1 MKNTLSRSIL
11 PFYMKL
17 PVFWAFI
24 ILTFIGEVL
33 WIAVVTHDHRADLL
47 TWSCFGYA
55 LGIVVGFMQGKW
67 TSRLWENSYLQ
78 VLRRKITF
86 WEAKGAKSLTFFTCI
101 ALGLPIIVAIL
112 IDSTDQL
119 VGIQSY
125 IFGFV
130 GAMNAALL
138 LWVRRI
144 PK

>member
-1 MKNTLSRSIL
+1 MKDTLSRRLL

-17 PVFWAFI
+17 PIFWAFI
-24 ILTFIGEVL
+24 IVTFLGEVL
-33 WIAVVTHDHRADLL
+33 WITVVSKGNHTDLL
-47 TWSCFGYA
+47 SWSCFGYA
-55 LGIVVGFMQGKW
+55 AGIVLGFMQGKW
-67 TSRLWENSYLQ
+67 TSRLWEHSYLQ
-78 VLRRKITF
+78 VLKRELTF

-101 ALGLPIIVAIL
+101 ALGLPILGAIT
-112 IDSTDQL
+112 IETTANL

-130 GAMNAALL
+130 GAMNVALL